1 MLAYML
7 HSEAACYVLEVNI
20 RYLGTV
26 DNLKKN
32 ISKLKK
38 NISNLKKTISN
49 SKKNISNL
57 KQIILI

>member
-7 HSEAACYVLEVNI
+7 HFEAACYVLEVNI

-38 NISNLKKTISN
+38 NISNLKKTF
-49 SKKNISNL
+49 
-57 KQIILI
+57 LIQRKYF

>member
-26 DNLKKN
+26 DNLE
-32 ISKLKK
+32 K

-49 SKKNISNL
+49 SKKNISNFKKIL
-57 KQIILI
+57 LTQRKIIII